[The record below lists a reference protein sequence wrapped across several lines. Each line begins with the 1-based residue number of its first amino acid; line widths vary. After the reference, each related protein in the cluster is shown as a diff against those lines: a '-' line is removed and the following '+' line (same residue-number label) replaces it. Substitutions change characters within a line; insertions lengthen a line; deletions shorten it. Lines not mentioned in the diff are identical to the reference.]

1 MKIALISYEYPPD
14 TAMGGIATY
23 VDQISRVLE
32 NRGHHVEVFSASLTR
47 EVTDSRY
54 GILVH
59 RVLETDRNN
68 FREKIVNTF
77 TERHNA
83 VKFDVIES
91 PEFNADAYEIAR
103 TVPDLPL
110 VIKFHTPKFLL
121 NKINF
126 KNPNPS
132 LLVKLRWY
140 LGQMRRGINIK
151 AYWKYFREDD
161 IEYLFSKNA
170 DELVF
175 PTPSLADIVLKQWQI
190 PSDRISIVPY
200 AFTPSSKLLNIP
212 IETYSDTVT
221 YIGRLEIRKGVI
233 CLAQAIPLV
242 LKSCPKAKF
251 RFVGRSQISP
261 NPNLNMRQYLSEILH
276 NNLYAIEFIDSVPYD
291 DIPNYLSQTD
301 ICVFPSIWENF
312 PNVCLEAMSA
322 GRGIVASKSGGMKD
336 MLDVTS
342 LGILVEPQ
350 KPQQLANAIIKLL
363 KNPEL
368 RIQLGKNAR
377 NRVLQE
383 YNANRIGHLQEESY
397 MRAIQRKKLQVLS
410 S

>member
-47 EVTDSRY
+47 EITETRY

-59 RVLETDRNN
+59 RVLEADRNN
-68 FREKIVNTF
+68 FREKIVDKF
-77 TERHNA
+77 TERHNT

-91 PEFNADAYEIAR
+91 PEFNADAYEIIR
-103 TVPDLPL
+103 TVPEVPL
-110 VIKFHTPKFLL
+110 VVKFHTPKFLL
-121 NKINF
+121 NEISS
-126 KNPNPS
+126 KNLNPS

-140 LGQMRRGINIK
+140 LGQMRRGINVK
-151 AYWKYFREDD
+151 AYWKYFREND
-161 IEYLFSKNA
+161 IEYLFSKSA

-175 PTPSLADIVLKQWQI
+175 PTPSLADIVLRQWQI

-200 AFTPSSKLLNIP
+200 AFAPSSKLLNIP

-233 CLAQAIPLV
+233 TLAQAIPIV

-251 RFVGRSQISP
+251 RFVGRSQSSP
-261 NPNLNMRQYLSEILH
+261 SPYLDMRQYLSKIL
-276 NNLYAIEFIDSVPYD
+276 NSNLYAVEFIDSVPYD

-322 GRGIVASKSGGMKD
+322 GRGIVASRAGGMKD
-336 MLDVTS
+336 MLNVTNS
-342 LGILVEPQ
+342 GILVEPQ
-350 KPQQLANAIIKLL
+350 KPQQLACAIIKLF
-363 KNPEL
+363 KEPEL
-368 RIQLGKNAR
+368 RIRLGKNAR

-383 YNANRIGHLQEESY
+383 YNAHHIGSLQEESY
-397 MRAIQRKKLQVLS
+397 IRAIQRKKLQV
-410 S
+410 